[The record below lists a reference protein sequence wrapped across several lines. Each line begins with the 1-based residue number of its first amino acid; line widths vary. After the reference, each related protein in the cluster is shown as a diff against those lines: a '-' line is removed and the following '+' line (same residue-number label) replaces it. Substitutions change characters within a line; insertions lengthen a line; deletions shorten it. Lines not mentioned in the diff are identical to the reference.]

1 MTTTIHLSGPA
12 DVLTVL
18 PYQLGFHP
26 HECLVVVSLRGTRMG
41 LVQRIDLP
49 PPEHVV
55 DAVAAMI
62 APLRQETPRAA
73 LLIGFE
79 QREGQSRA
87 MLDEMADACLAHG
100 IEVADRMVVRGGRWF
115 DLDCTQGCCPPE
127 GLPLPPP
134 SEVPAVA
141 EFVGRE
147 ICPLPDRS
155 ALADLLEP
163 NLPQLSSPLAEVL
176 RLADEWSQLRQEVT
190 DAVEAGLTTAK
201 TELGTGATERG
212 TGATERGTGATER
225 GTGAT
230 ERGTGET
237 ERGTGETERG
247 TGETERGT
255 GETELG
261 TRETEIHT
269 RGTELHGFRASE
281 LAVWSLV
288 LCDLDDAEPIRE
300 LPPQD
305 LAMLAVS
312 LTDVDL
318 RDGLIAWLCP
328 GALPQDLIEP
338 DLFVQLSRTLPEP
351 PWFGGDAGEMAQVI
365 GRQRIERRLCELCAA
380 LPDALAVPV
389 LTVLASFTWWRGD
402 GALTRIALDRA
413 LRTEPHYRLAELL
426 ERMVDL
432 AIRPERAS
440 A

>member
-26 HECLVVVSLRGTRMG
+26 HDCLVVVSLRGTRMG

-49 PPEHVV
+49 PAEHIG

-62 APLRQETPRAA
+62 TPLRRERPKAV

-79 QREGQSRA
+79 EGEGESRG

-100 IEVADRMVVRGGRWF
+100 IEVADRLVVWGGRWF
-115 DLDCTQGCCPPE
+115 DLDCVQGCCPPG

-134 SEVPAVA
+134 CEVPAVA

-163 NLPQLSSPLAEVL
+163 NRPQLSREVS
-176 RLADEWSQLRQEVT
+176 RLADEWLQLRAEAT
-190 DAVEAGLTTAK
+190 D
-201 TELGTGATERG
+201 TEREPDLSVR
-212 TGATERGTGATER
+212 AD
-225 GTGAT
+225 
-230 ERGTGET
+230 
-237 ERGTGETERG
+237 
-247 TGETERGT
+247 
-255 GETELG
+255 EL
-261 TRETEIHT
+261 R
-269 RGTELHGFRASE
+269 GFRASE

-288 LCDLDDAEPIRE
+288 LSEQDDAEPIQA

-305 LAMLAVS
+305 LAMLATS

-318 RDGLIAWLCP
+318 RDALIAWLCP
-328 GALPQDLIEP
+328 GTLPMDLI
-338 DLFVQLSRTLPEP
+338 DSILLVQMKRALPEP
-351 PWFGGDAGEMAQVI
+351 PWLEGDRRERAQVI
-365 GRQRIERRLCELCAA
+365 GPQRIERRLCELSAT
-380 LPDALAVPV
+380 LPDQCAVPA
-389 LTVLASFTWWRGD
+389 LTVLASFSWWRGD
-402 GALTRIALDRA
+402 GALTRIALERA
-413 LRTEPHYRLAELL
+413 LRVDPQYRLALLL

>member
-1 MTTTIHLSGPA
+1 MTTTIHVAGPA

-26 HECLVVVSLRGTRMG
+26 HDCLVVVSLRGTRMG

-49 PPEHVV
+49 PGDHVG

-62 APLRQETPRAA
+62 TPMLRERPRAV

-79 QREGQSRA
+79 DGEGESRG

-100 IEVADRMVVRGGRWF
+100 IEVADRMVVRDGRWF
-115 DLDCTQGCCPPE
+115 DLDCVQGCCPPG

-147 ICPLPDRS
+147 IWPLPDRS

-163 NLPQLSSPLAEVL
+163 NRPQLSREVS
-176 RLADEWSQLRQEVT
+176 RLAGEWLQLR
-190 DAVEAGLTTAK
+190 AEASD
-201 TELGTGATERG
+201 TE
-212 TGATERGTGATER
+212 
-225 GTGAT
+225 
-230 ERGTGET
+230 GEPALSV
-237 ERGTGETERG
+237 RAD
-247 TGETERGT
+247 
-255 GETELG
+255 ELS
-261 TRETEIHT
+261 
-269 RGTELHGFRASE
+269 GFRASE

-288 LCDLDDAEPIRE
+288 LCDQDDAEPIQA

-318 RDGLIAWLCP
+318 RDALIAWLCP
-328 GALPQDLIEP
+328 GTLPMDLIDPVLMVQMRRALPETP
-338 DLFVQLSRTLPEP
+338 WPE
-351 PWFGGDAGEMAQVI
+351 GDRPQGADVI
-365 GRQRIERRLCELCAA
+365 GRQRIERRLCELSAT
-380 LPDALAVPV
+380 LPGPCAVPA
-389 LTVLASFTWWRGD
+389 LTVLASLAWWRGD
-402 GALTRIALDRA
+402 GALTRIALERA
-413 LRTEPHYRLAELL
+413 LRIDPQYRLALLL

-440 A
+440 T

>member
-26 HECLVVVSLRGTRMG
+26 HNCLVAVSLHGTRMG
-41 LVQRIDLP
+41 LVQRLDLP
-49 PPEHVV
+49 PPEYLHE
-55 DAVAAMI
+55 AVAAMI
-62 APLRQETPRAA
+62 GPLRQDGPRSV

-79 QREGQSRA
+79 EREGESRA
-87 MLDEMADACLAHG
+87 MLDELASACRADG
-100 IEVADRMVVRGGRWF
+100 VEVADRMVVRGGRWF
-115 DLDCTQGCCPPE
+115 DLDCKQSCCPPE
-127 GLPLPPP
+127 GLELPTP
-134 SEVPAVA
+134 SDVPAVA

-163 NLPQLSSPLAEVL
+163 SPLTSPAVSP
-176 RLADEWSQLRQEVT
+176 LADEWLELRLEAMEVM
-190 DAVEAGLTTAK
+190 D
-201 TELGTGATERG
+201 TG
-212 TGATERGTGATER
+212 
-225 GTGAT
+225 
-230 ERGTGET
+230 
-237 ERGTGETERG
+237 
-247 TGETERGT
+247 
-255 GETELG
+255 
-261 TRETEIHT
+261 
-269 RGTELHGFRASE
+269 GTEEDSRGFDLDGFRASE
-281 LAVWSLV
+281 LAVWSRV
-288 LCDLDDAEPIRE
+288 LFDEDDAEPIQA
-300 LPPQD
+300 LPSRD

-328 GALPQDLIEP
+328 GTLSPDLIDP
-338 DLFVQLSRTLPEP
+338 ILVAQLSQALGEP
-351 PWFGGDAGEMAQVI
+351 REDGEDGGDGGDGENGEDVGDVEQVI

-380 LPDALAVPV
+380 LPDEWAVSA

-413 LRTEPHYRLAELL
+413 LRIDPHYRLAKLL

>member
-1 MTTTIHLSGPA
+1 MTTTIRLSGPA

-26 HECLVVVSLRGTRMG
+26 DNCLVVVCLRGSRMG

-49 PPEHVV
+49 PAGHVGDAV
-55 DAVAAMI
+55 DAML
-62 APLRQETPRAA
+62 APLLQERPGSV

-79 QREGQSRA
+79 EREGQSRA
-87 MLDEMADACLAHG
+87 MLDAMGDACRVHG
-100 IEVADRMVVRGGRWF
+100 FKVDDRMVVRDGRWY
-115 DLDCTQGCCPPE
+115 DLDCILSCCPPE
-127 GLPLPPP
+127 GLPLLAP

-147 ICPLPDRS
+147 ICPLPDRA

-163 NLPQLSSPLAEVL
+163 NRPLVSRTVT
-176 RLADEWSQLRQEVT
+176 RLADEWLQLRLEAT
-190 DAVEAGLTTAK
+190 DPAGDRAAGPGAEGGDAGPAVAGHASSDC
-201 TELGTGATERG
+201 
-212 TGATERGTGATER
+212 
-225 GTGAT
+225 
-230 ERGTGET
+230 
-237 ERGTGETERG
+237 
-247 TGETERGT
+247 
-255 GETELG
+255 
-261 TRETEIHT
+261 
-269 RGTELHGFRASE
+269 ELHGFRANE
-281 LAVWSLV
+281 LAVWSRV
-288 LCDLDDAEPIRE
+288 LRDEDDAAPIDA

-328 GALPQDLIEP
+328 GALSP
-338 DLFVQLSRTLPEP
+338 DLMDPELFAQLAWALPEP
-351 PWFGGDAGEMAQVI
+351 WRVGDPRVVGDAGKLEESI
-365 GRQRIERRLCELCAA
+365 SRQRIERRLCELSAA
-380 LPDALAVPV
+380 LPDVWAVPA

-413 LRTEPHYRLAELL
+413 LRIDPHYRLAQLL

-432 AIRPERAS
+432 AIRPEQAS

>member
-1 MTTTIHLSGPA
+1 MGQVFVPPSTDPGGRMSPRPGRFQSQLMTTTIHLSGPA

-62 APLRQETPRAA
+62 APLRQDTPRAA

-100 IEVADRMVVRGGRWF
+100 IEVADRMVVRGDRWF

-190 DAVEAGLTTAK
+190 DAVEAGLSTAE
-201 TELGTGATERG
+201 TELGTGEM
-212 TGATERGTGATER
+212 EL
-225 GTGAT
+225 
-230 ERGTGET
+230 GTGET
-237 ERGTGETERG
+237 D
-247 TGETERGT
+247 
-255 GETELG
+255 LHI
-261 TRETEIHT
+261 RE
-269 RGTELHGFRASE
+269 TELHGFRASE

-351 PWFGGDAGEMAQVI
+351 PWLGGDAGEMAQVI

>member
-1 MTTTIHLSGPA
+1 MTTTIHLTGPA
-12 DVLTVL
+12 DVLAVL

-26 HECLVVVSLRGTRMG
+26 RDCLVAVSLHGTRMG

-49 PPEHVV
+49 PPEHVR

-62 APLRQETPRAA
+62 GPLRQDNPLAV

-79 QREGQSRA
+79 EREGESRA
-87 MLDEMADACLAHG
+87 MLDHMAGACRADG
-100 IEVADRMVVRGGRWF
+100 VEVADHLVVRGGRWF
-115 DLDCTQGCCPPE
+115 DLDCIQSCCPPE
-127 GLPLPPP
+127 GLQLPDP

-212 TGATERGTGATER
+212 TG
-225 GTGAT
+225 
-230 ERGTGET
+230 ET
-237 ERGTGETERG
+237 ERGTGES
-247 TGETERGT
+247 
-255 GETELG
+255 ELG

-288 LCDLDDAEPIRE
+288 LCDLDDAEPIRG
-300 LPPQD
+300 PCK
-305 LAMLAVS
+305 S
-312 LTDVDL
+312 TG
-318 RDGLIAWLCP
+318 R
-328 GALPQDLIEP
+328 
-338 DLFVQLSRTLPEP
+338 S
-351 PWFGGDAGEMAQVI
+351 AG
-365 GRQRIERRLCELCAA
+365 
-380 LPDALAVPV
+380 
-389 LTVLASFTWWRGD
+389 
-402 GALTRIALDRA
+402 
-413 LRTEPHYRLAELL
+413 
-426 ERMVDL
+426 
-432 AIRPERAS
+432 
-440 A
+440 